1 LIEGSLRDA
10 AFTDVLQIVVA
21 GRKDG
26 VLHLERDD
34 RRARVW
40 ITAGR
45 LVAASVDGG
54 VHLGEVLVRLDL
66 LGVDEVQELL
76 AEQAATPG
84 GGPLGP
90 AAIARGWIDAAELA
104 VAVERHIVEVL
115 NELSGWRDGRFRFAE
130 GEPPVGVHHEEGFD
144 ALHVLM
150 QVSDARSGEALDPD
164 VVLRRAGDPTA
175 QALSP
180 EAWELL
186 RLVDGHSSARA
197 LAAETDL
204 PEGRSLQILAELL
217 DAGVV
222 APATDADT
230 PPNVLFACA
239 DAAEARLLRLALLR
253 HGTRP
258 EMVNDLGAAEAVF
271 DDLRPS
277 AVILDAELDPWGWL
291 RALRRRAEG
300 SHVPVLVIGAGR
312 ASWWARRREPGT
324 DRLARPYR
332 EVDLQAWLSQ
342 KLPRAGH

>member
-10 AFTDVLQIVVA
+10 AFNDVLQIVVA

-26 VLHLERDD
+26 VLHLEHRD

-40 ITAGR
+40 IGAGR
-45 LVAASVDGG
+45 LVAASVDDG
-54 VHLGEVLVRLDL
+54 VHLGEMLVRLDL
-66 LGVDEVQELL
+66 LGVDEVQSLL

-84 GGPLGP
+84 GPPIGQ
-90 AAIARGWIDAAELA
+90 AAIARGWINAEQLA
-104 VAVERHIVEVL
+104 LAVERHIVEVL

-130 GEPPVGVHHEEGFD
+130 GEPPVGVHDAGGFD

-150 QVSDARSGEALDPD
+150 QVSDVRSGAALAPD

-175 QALSP
+175 HTLPPA
-180 EAWELL
+180 AWDLL
-186 RLVDGHSSARA
+186 RLVDGHSSASA
-197 LAAETDL
+197 IAAETDL

-217 DAGVV
+217 AAGVV
-222 APATDADT
+222 APATEAAT
-230 PPNVLFACA
+230 PPSVLFACA
-239 DAAEARLLRLALLR
+239 DAVEARLLRLTLLR

-258 EMVNDLGAAEAVF
+258 EMVTGLGAAEAVF
-271 DDLRPS
+271 DELRPS

-291 RALRRRAEG
+291 RALRRRTEG
-300 SHVPVLVIGAGR
+300 SHVPVLVIGAGPAR
-312 ASWWARRREPGT
+312 WWARRREAGT

-332 EVDLQAWLSQ
+332 EVDLQTWLSQ

>member
-1 LIEGSLRDA
+1 MIEGSLRDA

-26 VLHLERDD
+26 VLHLEHGD

-45 LVAASVDGG
+45 LLAASLDGG
-54 VHLGEVLVRLDL
+54 VHLGEMLVRLDL
-66 LGVDEVQELL
+66 LDVEEVQSLL
-76 AEQAATPG
+76 AKQTETPG
-84 GGPLGP
+84 GPSIGP
-90 AAIARGWIDAAELA
+90 AAIARGWIDAEQLA
-104 VAVERHIVEVL
+104 TAVERHLVEVL

-130 GEPPVGVHHEEGFD
+130 GEPPPGVANEEGFD

-150 QVSDARSGEALDPD
+150 QISDARSGVALDPEL
-164 VVLRRAGDPTA
+164 VLRRAGDPTA
-175 QALSP
+175 HDLAP

-186 RLVDGHSSARA
+186 RLVDGHSTARA

-204 PEGRSLQILAELL
+204 PEGRSLQVLAELL
-217 DAGVV
+217 DAGVL

-239 DAAEARLLRLALLR
+239 DAAEARLLRLTLLR

-258 EMVNDLGAAEAVF
+258 EMVTDLGAAEAVF
-271 DDLRPS
+271 DELRPS

-300 SHVPVLVIGAGR
+300 SHVPVLVIGASRG
-312 ASWWARRREPGT
+312 SWWTRRREAGT

>member
-40 ITAGR
+40 IAAGR

-54 VHLGEVLVRLDL
+54 VHLGEMLVRLDL
-66 LGVDEVQELL
+66 LEVDEVQSLL
-76 AEQAATPG
+76 AEQAATPE
-84 GGPLGP
+84 GPPIGP
-90 AAIARGWIDAAELA
+90 AAIARGWIDAEQLA
-104 VAVERHIVEVL
+104 AAVERHIVEVL

-130 GEPPVGVHHEEGFD
+130 GDPPVGVHDAEGFD

-150 QVSDARSGEALDPD
+150 QVSDARSGTALDPD
-164 VVLRRAGDPTA
+164 LVLRRSGDPTA
-175 QALSP
+175 HTLPP
-180 EAWELL
+180 EAWDLL

-217 DAGVV
+217 DAGVL

-258 EMVNDLGAAEAVF
+258 EMVTDLGAAKAVF

-277 AVILDAELDPWGWL
+277 AVILDAELDPWSWL

-300 SHVPVLVIGAGR
+300 SHVPVLVIGASRG
-312 ASWWARRREPGT
+312 SWWTRRREAGT

-332 EVDLQAWLSQ
+332 EIDLQTWLSQ